1 MILLF
6 LPIAYPLDQLMAL
19 QGKVTQ
25 SGSLVTTGNLTVLIY
40 LNSSGGTPLYNSSSD
55 FVNSIS
61 NGYYDV
67 MLGSGSVDLSLRYGT
82 YYYLDLEVNTE
93 NLNFSGTDR
102 KQFYSTI
109 GPIDTTD
116 IIDATIK
123 GEDINAS
130 TNITIT
136 GNIST
141 AGLSVSTKLNASGA
155 FLDLDNDSV
164 QEIDVQFTTSCVSG
178 NRLYIS
184 GGNLA
189 CEAAGSGADGN
200 CSVDGSCSNVMYK
213 SGSRMTGNLIFGNA
227 NITNASYISIGTT
240 KYIQELQVQGDINF
254 TGNLYGSG
262 AQLTGVAKT
271 DTNCSAGGSCSAIVY
286 DGDAGAVTVQYQN
299 ISNIPTCTGNN
310 KLTYDGSTLSC
321 GSDIDTNITYS
332 NGTGLNLT
340 GTVFSL
346 RNCADT
352 EILKYNTTS
361 TEWECES
368 DAGGTDGNC
377 SVNGSCSNVQYKT
390 QFPICSINQR
400 LKYNASG
407 LFCINNID
415 TNVTYTNGSGLILN
429 TTTFRIRACGSNEI
443 LEHNNGAWSCI
454 STPTTTSASGN
465 EGFIQFTDD
474 ASSFSSDDNFTFNS
488 TTDELKVNNL
498 NVTTVIKLSNDSI
511 EEKDI
516 SFDTSCSSGN
526 RLYISSGNLACEA
539 ASASPSGS
547 VSQVQF
553 SGGASMNAD
562 ANFTFNASTDELE
575 IGGSILIN
583 DSMNGFNIADPA
595 GGKLNMYHSNSQS
608 KSVIQSSADLELSSS
623 TTLVKVADD
632 LNVTGLIYGNGSQL
646 TSVTASPAGS
656 DTEVQF
662 NDGGSMGSDANFT
675 WNKSTDILKVRNI
688 NVTLFPYFVDDA
700 VEEADISF
708 DTNCASGNRL
718 YINAGN
724 LACESAA
731 ASPSGSVSEI
741 QFSGGATLSAD
752 SNFTFNSTTDT
763 LKVIGTINATT
774 FVGSG
779 ASLTGVAKTDTNC
792 SAGGSCSAIVY
803 DGDAGAITVQYQN
816 ISNIPTCTGNNKLTY
831 DGSTLS
837 CGSDIDT
844 NITDTNTNCS
854 ASGSCS
860 NIVYTSGA
868 NMTGNLQM
876 GSGHITGTAFSTKW
890 GHFSNSSNRLGLAI
904 NSTSMALMMKFNNDS
919 GVAEDYNLT
928 GNANFTVYDY
938 SGSGHNGTFYDN
950 GTTLDSVH
958 SSTSGKFSTGGLNF
972 DGKDDYIK
980 FNTDIFKSATAGT
993 ITAWIKTSSTD
1004 LGGAILT
1011 YTNLGA
1017 SDDYFTISV
1026 LSNGKLETNHR
1037 SSAATDRLNSVGTV
1051 TGDTWYHV
1059 AFVSDG
1065 SDYSYY
1071 INGVNQSLTAEQ
1083 GSNSGRWFA
1092 DLDGGGPVYTNFIGK
1107 FDRSSGHGTFFN
1119 GTIDDLVLWNRTL
1132 SAQEI
1137 YQEYIADTEHINHD
1151 ENLKRIYI
1159 DENQSLTVFGD
1170 LNIGTNESAAKSNIN
1185 VTGNV
1190 TAKYFIG
1197 NGSQLTNV
1205 GTTYDNGS
1213 GLILN
1218 TTTFRIRACGS
1229 NEILEHNNGAW
1240 SCISTPTTTSAS
1252 GNEAYIQFADD
1263 ASSFSSDANFTFNST
1278 TDELKVSSLNVTT
1291 VIKLSNDSIEEKDI
1305 SFDTS
1310 CTSGN
1315 RLYINAG
1322 NLACEAASASPSGSV
1337 SQVQFS
1343 GGASMNADANFT
1355 FNASTDELKIGGSI
1369 LINDSMNGFNLADP
1383 AGGKLNMYHS
1393 NSQSKSVIQSSADLE
1408 LSSSTTLVKVADDL
1422 NVTGLYYG
1430 NGSQLTGITATVT
1443 DVWVNTSGD
1452 TMTGNLTMGD
1462 NYILNSTSIKGV
1474 STQGLLLYMPFED
1487 ADSGNQSLTKDWSGN
1502 SNDGTLNHLHESD
1515 WIDGQVGKAL
1525 DFDGENDSIDLTGF
1539 TATGGLYT
1547 FSFWVK
1553 YHGGTGSGD
1562 MLFDSQTNRL
1572 ALNYNQSNDLAFYDG
1587 SWQQFGSSPS
1597 NNVWHH
1603 IVYAFNA
1610 TKGLAYVDG
1619 IQLGTAKT
1627 YDAPNLTGSIAIGSK
1642 NDGANHFFN
1651 GTIDEVRIYNRTLS
1665 LTEIKTLYQMGI
1677 NDHQEIGGSWV
1688 SRDDV
1693 YTNNNGSVGI
1703 NTTTPTN
1710 TLKVQGDIN
1719 FTDLIYGNGSQL
1731 TDVIA
1736 TPGGSD
1742 SQVQYNDV
1750 SSMGADANFTW
1761 DEATDTLSVGS
1772 LLVNG
1777 SMNSFKV
1784 AGGAAGNINMYYSD
1798 MFTKG
1803 VIESSSGDLELTTT
1817 SGTVQ
1822 LTDDLNVTGLYY
1834 GNGSQLT
1841 GITATVTDV
1850 WVNTSGDTMTGN
1862 LTMGDNYILN
1872 STSIKG
1878 VSTQGLL
1885 LYMPFED
1892 ADSGNQS
1899 LTKDWSG
1906 NSNDGTLNH
1915 LHESDWID
1923 GQVGKALDFDGE
1935 NDSIDL
1941 TGFTAT
1947 GGLYTFSFW
1956 VKYHGGTGSGDMLFD
1971 SQTNR
1976 LALNYN
1982 QSNDLAFY
1990 DGSWQQFGS
1999 SPSNNVWHHI
2009 VYAFNATKG
2018 LAYVDGIQLGTA
2030 KTYDAPNL
2038 TGSIA
2043 IGSKN
2048 DGANHFFNGTIDEV
2062 RIYNRTLSLTE
2073 IKTLYQMGINDHQEI
2088 GGSWVSRDD
2097 VYTNNN
2103 GSVGINT
2110 TTPTNTLKVQG
2121 DINFTDLIYGN
2132 GSQLTDV
2139 IATPGGSDSQVQY
2152 NDVSSMGAD
2161 ANFTWDEATDTL
2173 SVGSLLVNGSMNSFK
2188 VAGGAAGNINMYY
2201 SDMFTKG
2208 VIESSSGDL
2217 ELTTTSGTVQ
2227 LTDDLN
2233 VTGLYYGNGSQLT
2246 GITASVTDVWV
2257 NSSGDILTGEFNLSG
2272 SLRTNASGANVISSI
2287 SGQVL
2292 DGLKEVYVQGQY
2304 AYVTA
2309 STNNSFSI
2317 IDISDK
2323 KRPIIVSTYENAT
2336 LLDDARG
2343 IFILGKYAYVAGYTA
2358 DRFSIFDVSNPINI
2372 SYISTVVV
2380 NGANE
2385 VFVQG
2390 KYAYLS
2396 TGAGNTINIYDIS
2409 DPNNILFLSTLSEDN
2424 VGGVYAQGKY
2434 VYTVAD
2440 DDHEFFVID
2449 VSIPSSPVI
2458 VGSLVNS
2465 THLPSAYDVYVSG
2478 SYAYV
2483 ACLAGGVM
2491 SIVNISNP
2499 TNPNIVGTYDDV
2511 ATGAQYSDITVQ
2523 GDYAYLTDLSDDEFY
2538 IIDVSNKTNP
2548 TQVLRKKDA
2557 NFFDSVRGLFVD
2569 GKYIYTTSLDDDMLT
2584 ITELD
2589 GIRTPTLSTGS
2600 LEASSINV
2608 KENMIVGHNIYAGD
2622 SIVVG
2627 DRGIM
2632 TSGDLSVAK
2641 NVNVT
2646 NNVSATYF
2654 IGDGSQLS
2662 GITAT
2667 DLYVNESGDTMS
2679 GHLDMGWNQITSVNS
2694 INWSVNNENLTI
2706 YNNFGKYI
2714 LGSTTNISLDA
2725 IEGGNGQVEIWDKLQ
2740 LSADLEVDST
2750 DLFVDVSE
2758 NKVGIGTATPN
2769 QELHVVGTT
2778 NITENLFIGGNIT
2791 SSGADFA
2798 EMFDSDEK
2806 LQPGDVV
2813 CLTTDYKVK
2822 KCDSKANPAVAG
2834 VVSEK
2839 PTIIGNSQ
2847 NGKYAVGI
2855 VGIVKTKVK
2864 GPIKSFELLTTS
2876 SKKGYAEKASINDF
2890 GAILGKAMQPCYK
2903 SECKINV
2910 LIGLR

>member
-1841 GITATVTDV
+1841 GITA
-1850 WVNTSGDTMTGN
+1850 
-1862 LTMGDNYILN
+1862 
-1872 STSIKG
+1872 
-1878 VSTQGLL
+1878 
-1885 LYMPFED
+1885 
-1892 ADSGNQS
+1892 
-1899 LTKDWSG
+1899 
-1906 NSNDGTLNH
+1906 
-1915 LHESDWID
+1915 
-1923 GQVGKALDFDGE
+1923 
-1935 NDSIDL
+1935 
-1941 TGFTAT
+1941 
-1947 GGLYTFSFW
+1947 
-1956 VKYHGGTGSGDMLFD
+1956 
-1971 SQTNR
+1971 
-1976 LALNYN
+1976 
-1982 QSNDLAFY
+1982 
-1990 DGSWQQFGS
+1990 
-1999 SPSNNVWHHI
+1999 
-2009 VYAFNATKG
+2009 
-2018 LAYVDGIQLGTA
+2018 
-2030 KTYDAPNL
+2030 
-2038 TGSIA
+2038 
-2043 IGSKN
+2043 
-2048 DGANHFFNGTIDEV
+2048 
-2062 RIYNRTLSLTE
+2062 
-2073 IKTLYQMGINDHQEI
+2073 
-2088 GGSWVSRDD
+2088 
-2097 VYTNNN
+2097 
-2103 GSVGINT
+2103 
-2110 TTPTNTLKVQG
+2110 
-2121 DINFTDLIYGN
+2121 
-2132 GSQLTDV
+2132 
-2139 IATPGGSDSQVQY
+2139 
-2152 NDVSSMGAD
+2152 
-2161 ANFTWDEATDTL
+2161 
-2173 SVGSLLVNGSMNSFK
+2173 
-2188 VAGGAAGNINMYY
+2188 
-2201 SDMFTKG
+2201 
-2208 VIESSSGDL
+2208 
-2217 ELTTTSGTVQ
+2217 
-2227 LTDDLN
+2227 
-2233 VTGLYYGNGSQLT
+2233 
-2246 GITASVTDVWV
+2246 SVTDVWV